1 MSLFFRKRKETLVTK
16 QEEKQEEKQEK
27 QKQIE
32 EDKPLLLEKK
42 KVNLEN
48 QAECYDYVSE
58 QCEQI
63 AIAKR
68 QLEETKIEYAAVTE
82 YLTDIQK
89 IERIPE
95 EEKDRFLD
103 AARKMIA
110 LTNERNRFQN
120 REVKITDHLY
130 KHMEK
135 YEDSIP
141 KEIETLKQNE
151 AYQAVINEDMRQ
163 LEGEKGALY
172 YQMDEIIS
180 KQKYLK
186 VISIIT
192 CILVAV
198 LFAVFY
204 LFYMLYEAN
213 VETPLLMT
221 IAMAGV
227 GVFLIFLEATRNRK
241 EMYLAQRKL
250 NRAIGLL
257 NKVKIKYI
265 NNRNNIDYA
274 YQKYCVNAAKE
285 LEFLWRQYVIA
296 KDEAKR
302 YQQNTELIEYYSN
315 VLIDE
320 LDRYDLKDSEVWIYQ
335 PHALVTQKEM
345 VEVRHRLNQRRQKL
359 REQVDYN
366 NTIIETSTNEITK
379 IYEKHEALRE
389 QIEQLC
395 SKIKGQ
401 D

>member
-379 IYEKHEALRE
+379 IYEKHEVLRE